1 MLNRQIR
8 AREIERIGKELSQ
21 TENNKF
27 RDTQFN
33 KFYSDKWKPKYT
45 KKHTDTKMITD
56 RKIHTNRK
64 IHLTK
69 KDTSDKERYI

>member
-45 KKHTDTKMITD
+45 KKAQ
-56 RKIHTNRK
+56 
-64 IHLTK
+64 
-69 KDTSDKERYI
+69 SYYERERERERNKQCRMSG